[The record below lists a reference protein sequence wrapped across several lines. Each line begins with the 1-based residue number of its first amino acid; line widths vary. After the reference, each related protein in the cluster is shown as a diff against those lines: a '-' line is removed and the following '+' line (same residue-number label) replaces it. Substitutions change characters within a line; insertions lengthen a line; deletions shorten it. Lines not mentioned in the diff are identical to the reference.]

1 MKRKRPNVFS
11 LNFKLQSFHQKRKE
25 RKITTTRT
33 TTTTKKDKKQKKQ
46 QKTDKKRRREKRKIP
61 TINQNN
67 TLTSKDD
74 QSYELV
80 VQV

>member
-1 MKRKRPNVFS
+1 MYFHLISNYKAFTKREKR
-11 LNFKLQSFHQKRKE
+11 E
-25 RKITTTRT
+25 RKITTTRR
-33 TTTTKKDKKQKKQ
+33 TTTKKDKNRKKQ

-61 TINQNN
+61 SINQNN
-67 TLTSKDD
+67 TFTNKDD